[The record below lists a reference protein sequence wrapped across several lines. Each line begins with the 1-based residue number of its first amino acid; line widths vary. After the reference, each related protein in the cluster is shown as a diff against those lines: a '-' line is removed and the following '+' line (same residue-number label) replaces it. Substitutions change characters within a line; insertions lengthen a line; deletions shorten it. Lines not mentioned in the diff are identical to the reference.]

1 MNEPKK
7 VILFDFDGVLANTL
21 EPAYMI
27 HKIINPH
34 FSWEQ
39 FEKLSDGNFHEEYE
53 KLSGHIHPEN
63 YLDDYSKELAGLTLE
78 EKLATLVNHL
88 SQAYTLYV
96 VSSTKSLYIKDFL
109 RKEEVLE
116 KFVGILG
123 ADIHTSKVHKI
134 KSILDNEMINPN
146 QCVYITDTI
155 GDIKEARVCDVSC
168 IGVTWGLNKK
178 EKLEKENP
186 FAVVD
191 TPEELDMAI
200 TKFFS
205 IL

>member
-1 MNEPKK
+1 MNESKK
-7 VILFDFDGVLANTL
+7 IILFDFDGVLANTL

-63 YLDDYSKELAGLTLE
+63 YLEDYSKELTGLTLE
-78 EKLATLVNHL
+78 EKLAKLVNHL
-88 SQAYTLYV
+88 SQAYVLYV
-96 VSSTKSLYIKDFL
+96 VSSTKSSYIEGFL
-109 RKEEVLE
+109 RKEGVFEH
-116 KFVGILG
+116 FVGILG
-123 ADIHTSKVHKI
+123 ADVHTSKVHKI
-134 KSILDNEMINPN
+134 KSILEKNRTDSSSCI
-146 QCVYITDTI
+146 YITDTI
-155 GDIKEARVCDVSC
+155 GDIKEARACDVQS

-186 FAVVD
+186 FAVVN
-191 TPEELDMAI
+191 TPEELAI
-200 TKFFS
+200 AIEKFFS